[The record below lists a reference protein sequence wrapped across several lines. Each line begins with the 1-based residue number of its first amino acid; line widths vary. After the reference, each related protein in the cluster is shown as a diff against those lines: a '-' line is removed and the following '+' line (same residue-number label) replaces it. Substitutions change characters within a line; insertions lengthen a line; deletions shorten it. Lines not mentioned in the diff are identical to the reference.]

1 MPAGVTFDEFKQKVT
16 QLALIEQ
23 LKLVSFICEQ
33 LTAQASVSKIVASKD
48 DMLLRQRETGKL
60 LALCDAAAEMWEGEL
75 DAAED
80 IRQMRQER
88 DEQIWAISSPR
99 A

>member
-1 MPAGVTFDEFKQKVT
+1 MMPTGVTFDELKQKVT

-33 LTAQASVSKIVASKD
+33 LTAQASVSKTVASKD
-48 DMLLRQRETGKL
+48 DMLLRQREADKL
-60 LALCDAAAEMWEGEL
+60 LALCDAAAEMWEDKF

-80 IRQMRQER
+80 ISQMRQKR
-88 DEQIWAISSPR
+88 DEQIWANKS
-99 A
+99 

>member
-1 MPAGVTFDEFKQKVT
+1 MPAGVTFDELKQKVT
-16 QLALIEQ
+16 QLALMEQ

-33 LTAQASVSKIVASKD
+33 LTAQASVSKTVASKD
-48 DMLLRQRETGKL
+48 DMLLRQREADKL
-60 LALCDAAAEMWEGEL
+60 LALCDAAAEMLEDKF

-88 DEQIWAISSPR
+88 DDQKSINPTIH
-99 A
+99 